1 MGLGWVVRTTY
12 WKEPMTTPVAG
23 IGASAGGLEAF
34 KLLPTHLPP
43 ATGLAFVFIQHLD
56 PKHHSNL
63 AEILAKGSPIPV
75 QQASDGMEIEPNRLY
90 VVPPGAGLEIAG
102 PALRM
107 TQRAAVDASI
117 RDGVMRAGFDD
128 FAFKPFRQTEIFL
141 CMARHLGVRY
151 SSSEWVGNKSY
162 LQAEGRSA

>member
-34 KLLPTHLPP
+34 KLLLTHLPP

-75 QQASDGMEIEPNRLY
+75 QQASNGMEIEPNRLY
-90 VVPPGAGLEIAG
+90 VVPPVRGWKS
-102 PALRM
+102 
-107 TQRAAVDASI
+107 RAP
-117 RDGVMRAGFDD
+117 R
-128 FAFKPFRQTEIFL
+128 
-141 CMARHLGVRY
+141 
-151 SSSEWVGNKSY
+151 
-162 LQAEGRSA
+162 